1 MSTGKPRVDQA
12 DHSDSGRLNTVAM
25 VDILRYSAHPIS
37 TDNRNEM
44 RMLYPTDK
52 PDDDLSNIFVPGN
65 IINCLYGISFLQTS

>member
-1 MSTGKPRVDQA
+1 MSTSKARVDKA
-12 DHSDSGRLNTVAM
+12 DNSDSGKLNTVAM
-25 VDILRYSAHPIS
+25 VDILRYSAHSFS

-65 IINCLYGISFLQTS
+65 IINCLYGTCSSQTS